1 MLTLEV
7 FKALFG
13 LTKNQILSKFDKVDE
28 MCSWEIKVVGPI
40 KVWLKISSGK
50 KKGFK
55 KLGSYR
61 D

>member
-28 MCSWEIKVVGPI
+28 MCS
-40 KVWLKISSGK
+40 
-50 KKGFK
+50 
-55 KLGSYR
+55 
-61 D
+61 